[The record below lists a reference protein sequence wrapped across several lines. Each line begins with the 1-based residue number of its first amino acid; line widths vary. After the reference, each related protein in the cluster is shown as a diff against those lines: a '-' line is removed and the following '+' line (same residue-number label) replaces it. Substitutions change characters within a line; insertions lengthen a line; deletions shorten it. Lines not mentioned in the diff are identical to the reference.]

1 MIESPLEKLVSI
13 DGAIMR
19 TSRQNERGKL
29 KSQKLGTISES
40 PESSRELHKIT
51 STRNTIDFT
60 TVYANEQLSQLFSDA
75 LLNPNIHHLAN
86 EAVHCI
92 PLLVAGSKQWLGY
105 SNVSN
110 SILSKLVRLLRK
122 QKSRSDFCLLALT
135 AILELCDDKDVT
147 HDPNV
152 LRFSDLSTLKVI
164 VKVLDEQ
171 LKASV
176 KIQRRNNLSLNLIVR
191 RWQKLM
197 NIDDNIRN
205 SIFQYLF
212 SQRRQD
218 AVVQLCCR
226 LINEFVG
233 SNLSKV
239 VCKVR
244 STSGLCRV
252 LIDVMNSSVSIKVK
266 CTALTAIRKLTLKG
280 YGSEHIQSGICE
292 ALTSSIGSNISDV
305 PYIRDAIN
313 TTYELLSQFDSGNQA
328 DWFLGIEIA
337 LKKLLR
343 TNMCEVLLKVIF
355 TQKDVPMAWSLLAQI
370 ADFAE
375 VSATRTAAADL
386 RNLLLNCGIF
396 DAINSASSLG
406 LKDKNID
413 DLIFFMESPKILL
426 ATEELCVHPI

>member
-1 MIESPLEKLVSI
+1 
-13 DGAIMR
+13 MR
-19 TSRQNERGKL
+19 TSGQNERGKL
-29 KSQKLGTISES
+29 KSHKPRTISEAS
-40 PESSRELHKIT
+40 ESSHEGHKT
-51 STRNTIDFT
+51 NSARKLIDFT

-75 LLNPNIHHLAN
+75 LLNPNIYHLAD

-110 SILSKLVRLLRK
+110 GVLSKLVRLLRK

-135 AILELCDDKDVT
+135 AILDLCGDKDVT

-164 VKVLDEQ
+164 IKVLDEQ
-171 LKASV
+171 VNGGAEL
-176 KIQRRNNLSLNLIVR
+176 QRRNNLSLNLVVR
-191 RWQKLM
+191 KWQKLM

-218 AVVQLCCR
+218 AVVQLCCQ
-226 LINEFVG
+226 LIVEFLG

-244 STSGLCRV
+244 STSGLCRI

-266 CTALTAIRKLTLKG
+266 CTALTAIKKLIANG
-280 YGSEHIQSGICE
+280 YGPQQIHSGIFE
-292 ALTSSIGSNISDV
+292 SLTNNILSNISDV
-305 PYIRDAIN
+305 TYIRDAID
-313 TTYELLSQFDSGNQA
+313 TLSELLSQFDERNHF
-328 DWFLGIEIA
+328 DLKLELEIA
-337 LKKLLR
+337 LRKLLSVSI
-343 TNMCEVLLKVIF
+343 CEVLLKVIF
-355 TQKDVPMAWSLLAQI
+355 MHEDVPVAWCLLAQI
-370 ADFAE
+370 ADICE
-375 VSATRTAAADL
+375 VSTTRTAAADL
-386 RNLLLNCGIF
+386 RSLLLDCGIS
-396 DAINSASSLG
+396 DAIEKASLID
-406 LKDKNID
+406 LKDVYID

-426 ATEELCVHPI
+426 TLEAQPVHPT